1 MRLLTHNMLMCHVKG
16 CATDNFPLRI
26 EDAELEQVEVEFNED
41 FMRRMINKIEWGAF
55 VQTAFALGVDQ
66 LPATV
71 PENIDTE
78 FLQRIHKVAMETK
91 LKEGKMICNGCKH
104 VYPVTDGIPNM
115 LLQETEV

>member
-1 MRLLTHNMLMCHVKG
+1 MLMCHVKG
-16 CATDNFPLRI
+16 CATDNFPLQI
-26 EDAELEQVEVEFNED
+26 TEAELEQVEVEFNED
-41 FMRRMINKIEWGAF
+41 FMRRMINKIEWPAL

-71 PENIDTE
+71 PEVIDEE
-78 FLQRIHKVAMETK
+78 FLKRLHRVTLETQ